1 MTPNTADKHPDWND
15 TRARDLLRSVFDA
28 AVSRANPW
36 LAVVANLPERPK
48 GRCLVVG
55 AGKASATMA
64 AALDAA
70 WPDVDLQGLVVTPY
84 GHAVPAGRIR
94 VIEANHPVPDDNSHR
109 AALEMLSAVR
119 GLEANDLVIA
129 LISGGGSALLCM
141 PRNGIDLSAKAAV
154 HAALLRSGATI
165 QEMNVVRSHLS
176 DIKAGR
182 LAAAA
187 FPARVVTLVVSDI
200 PGDDPA
206 LIASGPTVT
215 RIAEAGAARA
225 IVDRYGIRLPP
236 AADALLDIAHPT
248 EMQREPVDVRL
259 IATPSQS
266 LEAAAEASA
275 RAGVTPLIL
284 GDAIQ
289 GESREVGKV
298 MAGMAQSAKRHGNP
312 VRPPALLLS
321 GGETTVN
328 FRGAETGRG
337 GRNME
342 FLLGFVIALSG
353 TSGIWAIAGDT
364 DGIDGSEDAAGA
376 IVTPDTLT
384 RGRTLNLNAR
394 TFLGRF
400 DSYSFFKAIGDL
412 VITGPTLTN
421 VNDIRAILI
430 T

>member
-1 MTPNTADKHPDWND
+1 MTAADLHLDWND

-28 AVSRANPW
+28 AVSRADPS
-36 LAVVANLPERPK
+36 LAVVANLPERPD
-48 GRCLVVG
+48 GRCIVVG
-55 AGKASATMA
+55 AGKASAAMA

-70 WPDVDLQGLVVTPY
+70 WPDVDLQGVVVTPY

-94 VIEANHPVPDDNSHR
+94 VIEASHPVPDDNSQR
-109 AALEMLSAVR
+109 AALEMLSAVQ
-119 GLEANDLVIA
+119 GLDARDLVIA

-141 PRNGIDLSAKAAV
+141 PRQGMELPDKVAV

-165 QEMNVVRSHLS
+165 EEMNIVRSQLS

-187 FPARVVTLVVSDI
+187 FPARVLTLVVSDI

-206 LIASGPTVT
+206 LIASGPTVPRT
-215 RIAEAGAARA
+215 TEIGAARA
-225 IVDRYGIRLPP
+225 IVDRYGIQLPL
-236 AADALLDIAHPT
+236 AAEFLLDIAHPV
-248 EMQREPVDVRL
+248 QVQKAPVDVRL
-259 IATPSQS
+259 IATPTQS
-266 LEAAAEASA
+266 LQAAAEAAAS
-275 RAGVTPLIL
+275 RGVTPLIL

-298 MAGMAQSAKRHGNP
+298 MAGIAQSAQRHGNP
-312 VRPPALLLS
+312 LRPPALLLS

-328 FRGAETGRG
+328 FRGAGSGKG

-342 FLLGFVIALSG
+342 FLLGFVVALAG
-353 TSGIWAIAGDT
+353 ASGIWAIAGDT

-384 RGRTLNLNAR
+384 RGRTLNLDAR
-394 TFLGRF
+394 GFLDRF
-400 DSYSFFKAIGDL
+400 DSYSFFQAIGDL
-412 VITGPTLTN
+412 VVTGPTLTN
-421 VNDIRAILI
+421 VNDIRAILV

>member
-1 MTPNTADKHPDWND
+1 VTPETADLHRDWDD
-15 TRARDLLRSVFDA
+15 TRARNLLRSVFDA
-28 AVSRANPW
+28 AVSRADPS
-36 LAVVANLPERPK
+36 LAVVANLPEKPN
-48 GRCLVVG
+48 GRCFVVG
-55 AGKASATMA
+55 AGKASGAMA

-70 WPDVDLQGLVVTPY
+70 WPDVDLQGVVVTPY
-84 GHAVPAGRIR
+84 GHSAPAGRIR
-94 VIEANHPVPDDNSHR
+94 VLEANHPVPDDNSHR
-109 AALEMLSAVR
+109 AALEMLSAVQ

-129 LISGGGSALLCM
+129 LISGGGSALLCL
-141 PRNGIDLSAKAAV
+141 PRQGMDLSDKAAV

-165 QEMNVVRSHLS
+165 EEMNVVRSHLS

-182 LAAAA
+182 LGAAA
-187 FPARVVTLVVSDI
+187 FPARLVTLVISDI

-206 LIASGPTVT
+206 LIASGPTVPSS
-215 RIAEAGAARA
+215 AEAGAARM
-225 IVDRYGIRLPP
+225 IVDRYGIQLPL
-236 AADALLDIAHPT
+236 AAELLLDIAHPVPV
-248 EMQREPVDVRL
+248 QGAPVDVRL
-259 IATPSQS
+259 IATPLQS
-266 LEAAAEASA
+266 LQAAAEAAAS
-275 RAGVTPLIL
+275 RGVTPIIL

-298 MAGMAQSAKRHGNP
+298 MAGIAQSVQRHGNP
-312 VRPPALLLS
+312 VRTPALLLS

-328 FRGAETGRG
+328 FRGAESGRG

-342 FLLGFVIALSG
+342 FLLGFVVALSG

-384 RGRTLNLNAR
+384 RGRTFNHDALLDH
-394 TFLGRF
+394 F
-400 DSYSFFKAIGDL
+400 DSYSFFGAIGDL

-421 VNDIRAILI
+421 VNDIRAVLI